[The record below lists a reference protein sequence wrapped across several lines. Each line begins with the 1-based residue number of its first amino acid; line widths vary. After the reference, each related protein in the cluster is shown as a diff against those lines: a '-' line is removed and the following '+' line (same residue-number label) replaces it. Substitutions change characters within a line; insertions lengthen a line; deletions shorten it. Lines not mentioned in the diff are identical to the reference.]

1 MMGAKMSEHS
11 LTLLHSRQTRETGA
25 DSKSW
30 DSKHACS
37 EKLKNK
43 VKCLAVS
50 QRTVDFPH
58 FDFRASGR
66 CWADTHKLHFTGHLP
81 RIVQSSGA
89 GLAAQAALSLSREQ
103 PAKVH
108 SEHTLNGHL
117 GPGSDKSAV
126 AVASLRVKGSDT
138 DRHGGGEQSG
148 LSSGPQPL
156 LGSHPLPRSKG
167 FQSRQLSSHFSVRR
181 TSPSLSEV
189 SPCLEYPSYL
199 RNFKKMPD
207 LS

>member
-1 MMGAKMSEHS
+1 MSIL
-11 LTLLHSRQTRETGA
+11 LTLLHSRQTRDTGA

-81 RIVQSSGA
+81 RIVQSLGA
-89 GLAAQAALSLSREQ
+89 GLAARAALSLSREQ

-117 GPGSDKSAV
+117 GLGSDKSPV
-126 AVASLRVKGSDT
+126 AAASLRVKGSDT
-138 DRHGGGEQSG
+138 DRRGGGEQSE

-181 TSPSLSEV
+181 TSLSLSEV

-199 RNFKKMPD
+199 RNFKEMPD